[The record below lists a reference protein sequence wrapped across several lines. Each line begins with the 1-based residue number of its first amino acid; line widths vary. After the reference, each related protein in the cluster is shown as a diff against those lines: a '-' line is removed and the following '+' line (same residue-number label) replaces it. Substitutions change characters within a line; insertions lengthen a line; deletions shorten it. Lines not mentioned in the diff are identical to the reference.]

1 MEKFWVMVYKDTN
14 QVRAFFPGGG
24 IDISDDDSDWKL
36 YKDAPKYDYITK
48 GKNYLYYN
56 PDTKAYY
63 KSNEGKFEDIR
74 VKRDQLLKDSDYTQL
89 SDSTYPS
96 TQDAW
101 KTYRQQLRDITKGV
115 TDPDTIVF
123 PEEPK

>member
-1 MEKFWVMVYKDTN
+1 MIDVIVNSSTGRVTAWATSNSLSSSIPDGHEVIVSEELDHGPAHWEYNFETKKFSIRD
-14 QVRAFFPGGG
+14 
-24 IDISDDDSDWKL
+24 
-36 YKDAPKYDYITK
+36 
-48 GKNYLYYN
+48 
-56 PDTKAYY
+56 YY
-63 KSNEGKFEDIR
+63 KWDAVRK
-74 VKRDQLLKDSDYTQL
+74 KRNLLLSDSDYTQL
-89 SDSTYPS
+89 DDSTYPS

>member
-1 MEKFWVMVYKDTN
+1 MDAVINNDTN
-14 QVRAFFPGGG
+14 IV
-24 IDISDDDSDWKL
+24 DSIYDNCEAIITEKQTLIKDVKQEVEVGWL
-36 YKDAPKYDYITK
+36 YD
-48 GKNYLYYN
+48 
-56 PDTKAYY
+56 
-63 KSNEGKFEDIR
+63 KSNKTFSKSNNLKFNDIR
-74 VKRDQLLKDSDYTQL
+74 IKRDQLLKDSDYTQL
-89 SDSTYPS
+89 PDSTYPS

>member
-1 MEKFWVMVYKDTN
+1 MSTKIPGLKNIPPKTDRELKLALDDIKQALEIRLGLRGDPLDRAVTLRELEDSGIVKVRNKRNTLLTN
-14 QVRAFFPGGG
+14 
-24 IDISDDDSDWKL
+24 
-36 YKDAPKYDYITK
+36 
-48 GKNYLYYN
+48 
-56 PDTKAYY
+56 
-63 KSNEGKFEDIR
+63 
-74 VKRDQLLKDSDYTQL
+74 SDYTQL
-89 SDSTYPS
+89 ADSTYPS